1 MFIYNEKYVSKK
13 EGHYYSCPWIEHGI
27 VFFKYKIA
35 MCCNCGHEGSS
46 QAIVRNNFT
55 GQSIN
60 WDRIFK
66 IKDMYRRMHKKGK
79 IHTNCVS
86 CPYLEEK
93 KWDNIKYIDNLYI
106 SHWTDCNSKCIYCYS
121 SAHPEEFNNSSTY
134 NVLPI
139 IKDMYDKGILRSGG
153 IISFGGGEPTILKEF
168 EDLITFLL
176 DNYFWGIRVH
186 SSGIKYS
193 PALARAIN
201 EIRAYVVIS
210 ADAGTRETYKKIKNV
225 DKYDEVR
232 ETVRKYAL
240 QTTFLGRYLVSA
252 KYIIIPGIND
262 NIEEMDKWMQAN
274 YDAGLYT
281 AVLDIEENWYL
292 KNRNNIP
299 ENIYTLIEH
308 ARKRAKKLNF
318 NFELY
323 ERLQNVLADRE
334 EKNKSLFSKLIKT

>member
-1 MFIYNEKYVSKK
+1 MFVYNEKFVSKK
-13 EGHYYSCPWIEHGI
+13 EGQYYSCPWIEHGM
-27 VFFKYKIA
+27 VFFKYKLA

-46 QAIVRNNFT
+46 QAILRNNYT
-55 GQSIN
+55 GQKVN

-66 IKDMYRRMHKKGK
+66 IKDLYRRMHKKGK
-79 IHTNCVS
+79 IHTSCDA

-93 KWDNIKYIDNLYI
+93 KWDDVKYIDNLYI

-121 SAHPEEFNNSSTY
+121 AAHPEEFNDKNTY

-201 EIRAYVVIS
+201 EIRAYVVVS
-210 ADAGTRETYKKIKNV
+210 ADAGTKETYKKIKNV

-252 KYIIIPGIND
+252 KYIILPGIND

-292 KNRNNIP
+292 NNRNNIP
-299 ENIYTLIEH
+299 NHIYTLIEH
-308 ARKRAKKLNF
+308 ARKQAKKLNF

-323 ERLQNVLADRE
+323 ERLQNVIADRE
-334 EKNKSLFSKLIKT
+334 EKKKSKLLSLLGK